1 MRPIGRELNG
11 NRVRGREKCHPLGK
25 QENLLRE
32 ITFKLVF
39 EYK

>member
-1 MRPIGRELNG
+1 MSTRPIGKELNG
-11 NRVRGREKCHPLGK
+11 NRVRGRENCYPGDS
-25 QENLLRE
+25 NLLRE